1 MAKLKLIPRFSNQQ
15 AKKKY
20 LEKVKTNLLEGT
32 NQIVAE
38 LPTPYPPKSTGI
50 ESKWYDF
57 GSRSKIALAN
67 SKKQG
72 IDVGADKTNNG

>member
-1 MAKLKLIPRFSNQQ
+1 MEKLKLIPRFSNQQ

-38 LPTPYPPKSTGI
+38 LPTQYCTHQNLQ
-50 ESKWYDF
+50 E
-57 GSRSKIALAN
+57 
-67 SKKQG
+67 
-72 IDVGADKTNNG
+72 